1 MNIQRLGLRWWL
13 SVLIALWVVGGGFD
27 LAALAQGDEDLYA
40 LASEAADREIEL
52 VEKVLQEDELE
63 HGKQWL
69 TGEHLVNILLGWVFL
84 QMIVL
89 FIVIRDLRLRKKSG
103 LVLAGWIVAIGLL
116 GIPAGLIYWLIKK
129 ITVNKSAAA

>member
-13 SVLIALWVVGGGFD
+13 SVFIALWVVGGGFD